1 MTYISPVN
9 APLPTAPEEYD
20 QEALM
25 IILEQI
31 QDSLVLLAQAVQ
43 TGYSVSNV
51 TTTRTFDAD
60 ATSTAELA
68 DVLGTLITDLKN
80 SGRLG

>member
-1 MTYISPVN
+1 MTHVSPVN
-9 APLPTAPEEYD
+9 APLPTAPEAYD
-20 QEALM
+20 QEAMM

-51 TTTRTFDAD
+51 TTTRTFDAN
-60 ATSTAELA
+60 ATSVAELA
-68 DVLGTLITDLKN
+68 DVLGTLIVDMKSKGTLA
-80 SGRLG
+80 